1 MKKVTSFTHLIT
13 GEGDRIA
20 FTFSEMDETGMVI
33 SQNNKK
39 NFVLTNEEMLGHIDA
54 IKKYIQKTFLDQ

>member
-20 FTFSEMDETGMVI
+20 FTYSEMDEYGTI
-33 SQNNKK
+33 TSQNNRKS
-39 NFVLTNEEMLGHIDA
+39 FVITDMEIAGHATA
-54 IKKYIQKTFLDQ
+54 IRDYIQKTFLDQ

>member
-20 FTFSEMDETGMVI
+20 FTFSEIDETGMVI

-39 NFVLTNEEMLGHIDA
+39 NFVVANEEMLGHIDA
-54 IKKYIQKTFLDQ
+54 IEKYIQKTFLDQ

>member
-20 FTFSEMDETGMVI
+20 FTFSEIDETGMVI

-39 NFVLTNEEMLGHIDA
+39 NFVVANEEMLGHIDA
-54 IKKYIQKTFLDQ
+54 IKKYIQETFLDQ

>member
-20 FTFSEMDETGMVI
+20 FTFSEIDETGMVI

-39 NFVLTNEEMLGHIDA
+39 NFVVANEEMLGHIDA
-54 IKKYIQKTFLDQ
+54 ITKYIQKRFLDQ

>member
-20 FTFSEMDETGMVI
+20 FTFSEIDETGMVI

-39 NFVLTNEEMLGHIDA
+39 NFVVTNEEMLGHIDA
-54 IKKYIQKTFLDQ
+54 IEKYIQKTFLDQ

>member
-1 MKKVTSFTHLIT
+1 MKKITSFTHLIT

-20 FTFSEMDETGMVI
+20 FTFSEIDETGMVI

-39 NFVLTNEEMLGHIDA
+39 NFVVTNEEMIGHIDA
-54 IKKYIQKTFLDQ
+54 IEKYIQKTFLDQ

>member
-20 FTFSEMDETGMVI
+20 FTFSEIDETGMVI

-39 NFVLTNEEMLGHIDA
+39 NFVVANEELLGHIDA
-54 IKKYIQKTFLDQ
+54 IKNYIQKIFLDQ

>member
-20 FTFSEMDETGMVI
+20 FTYSEMDENGAII

-39 NFVLTNEEMLGHIDA
+39 NFVVADEEIVGHINA
-54 IKKYIQKTFLDQ
+54 IKKYIQEIFLDE

>member
-20 FTFSEMDETGMVI
+20 FTFSEIDETGMVI

-39 NFVLTNEEMLGHIDA
+39 NFVVANEETLERV
-54 IKKYIQKTFLDQ
+54 

>member
-39 NFVLTNEEMLGHIDA
+39 NFVLTNEEMLVHIDA

>member
-20 FTFSEMDETGMVI
+20 FTFSEIDETGMVI

-39 NFVLTNEEMLGHIDA
+39 NFVVANEAMLGHIDA